1 MIRRRP
7 SQDAR
12 RLTDNPEPPLGCPLN
27 DRELRTITCISD
39 GMTSPEIA
47 KATGSPTST
56 IRAQIWS
63 ASKKLH
69 TNNRA
74 SSVLVCARHGWING
88 KFDAAPAPLVTLLK
102 AVDETLTTLYDRLIT
117 GRDFRCTP
125 AQSAYLLA
133 FDRMLRAH
141 HDGDGDHEIVEA
153 RLEMSRKLDT
163 VLGEAGIENVRG
175 SNGTSFQ
182 RPLRAALTT

>member
-39 GMTSPEIA
+39 GMTSPQIA

-56 IRAQIWS
+56 IRAQVWS
-63 ASKKLH
+63 AGKKLH

-74 SSVLVCARHGWING
+74 ASVLVCARHGWING
-88 KFDAAPAPLVTLLK
+88 KLDNAPAPLVTLLK

-125 AQSAYLLA
+125 AQSDYLRA
-133 FDRMLRAH
+133 FERMLRTH
-141 HDGDGDHEIVEA
+141 HDGDGDGDNAIVEA
-153 RLEMSRKLDT
+153 RLEMSRKLET
-163 VLGEAGIENVRG
+163 VMGEAGIRTGRIGRRAWRG
-175 SNGTSFQ
+175 LES
-182 RPLRAALTT
+182 R